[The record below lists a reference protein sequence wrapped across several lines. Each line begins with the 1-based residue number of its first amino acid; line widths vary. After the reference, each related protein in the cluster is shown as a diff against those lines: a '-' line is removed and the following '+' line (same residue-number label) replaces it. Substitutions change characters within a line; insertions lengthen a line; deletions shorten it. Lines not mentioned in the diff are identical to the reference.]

1 MKKKQH
7 KKKEE
12 NIRLMEKL
20 LSKINS
26 PADLRQLSVKKLP
39 QLAREIRKLI
49 IKVVSQNGGH
59 LASNLGVVELTIA
72 LHYVFD
78 FSCDKIIWDVGHQT
92 YTHKILTGRK
102 EDFPSLRKY
111 GGISGFPRREESEYD
126 HFNTGHSSTSISAAL
141 GMAVAR
147 DYNHDNY
154 NVLAVIGD
162 GALTAGLALEGLNQA
177 GYLKRKMIVILND
190 NEMSI
195 SPPVGAI
202 SGYLNQ
208 IIHGQAYN
216 RLKRDVETILTAIPG
231 IGSQMIRFAR
241 TIEESIRRVFVP
253 GMLFEE
259 LGFRYIGP
267 VRGHNIATLIRT
279 FEQAKQMEHPCLIH
293 VVTRKGK
300 GYRPAEANPTLF
312 HGSPPFDINN
322 GEFIEKESSPP
333 SYTSVFAKTMI
344 ELARQDEKIVCIT
357 AAMPA
362 GTGLSAFAK
371 EFPHRIFD
379 VGIAE
384 QHGIT
389 FCAGLAIQGLK
400 PVAAIYSTFLQ
411 RAYDQVFHDVC
422 LMNLPITIALDR
434 AGIVGADGP
443 THHGLY
449 DLSYLS
455 SMPNIIIMA
464 PKDENELR
472 HMLKTAVETP
482 HPVAVRYPRA
492 KGYGVKLDR
501 TLKTL
506 PIGKGEVLME
516 GKEVAILAIG
526 RMVYPSLRAAE
537 RLSEDGMQ
545 ATVVNARFVKPLDEE
560 LIIGLASKIPLLVT
574 VEENSLK
581 GGFGSAVLELLEERG
596 VNRVAVHRIGIPDE
610 IIPHGNT
617 TLLLSK
623 YGLDEKGIYQQI
635 KKILAKRVKTK
646 KIAN

>member
-1 MKKKQH
+1 
-7 KKKEE
+7 
-12 NIRLMEKL
+12 MEKL
-20 LSKINS
+20 LSSIHS
-26 PADLRQLSVKKLP
+26 PVDLKRLSSKQLT
-39 QLAREIRKLI
+39 QLAREVRNLI
-49 IKVVSQNGGH
+49 IKVVSKSGGH

-78 FSCDKIIWDVGHQT
+78 FSRDKVIWDVGHQT
-92 YTHKILTGRK
+92 YTHKIITGRK
-102 EDFPSLRKY
+102 DDFHTLRRY

-147 DYNHDNY
+147 DYNHDDY
-154 NVLAVIGD
+154 NVVAVIGD
-162 GALTAGLALEGLNQA
+162 GALTAGLAFEGLNQA
-177 GYLKRKMIVILND
+177 GYLKRKLMVILND

-195 SPPVGAI
+195 SPPVGAV

-216 RLKRDVETILTAIPG
+216 RLKRDVETILTAIPR

-241 TIEESIRRVFVP
+241 TLEESIRRVFVP

-267 VRGHNIATLIRT
+267 VRGHNIDALIRT
-279 FEQAKQMEHPCLIH
+279 FEQAEQMEYPCLIH

-312 HGSPPFDINN
+312 HGSPPFDIDN
-322 GEFIEKESSPP
+322 GEFIEKEGSPP
-333 SYTSVFAKTMI
+333 SYTSVFADTMI
-344 ELARQDEKIVCIT
+344 ELARKDEKIVCIT
-357 AAMPA
+357 AAMPE

-371 EFPHRIFD
+371 EFPHRLFD

-389 FCAGLAIQGLK
+389 FCAGLATQGLK

-411 RAYDQVFHDVC
+411 RAYDQLLHDIC
-422 LMNLPITIALDR
+422 LMGLPISIALDR
-434 AGIVGADGP
+434 AGVVGSDGP

-449 DLSYLS
+449 DLSYLR
-455 SMPNIIIMA
+455 SMPHIIIMA

-472 HMLKTAVETP
+472 HMLKTAIETP

-492 KGYGVKLDR
+492 KGLGVKLDR
-501 TLKTL
+501 NLKTL
-506 PIGKGEVLME
+506 PIGKAEVLRE
-516 GKEVAILAIG
+516 GEDVAILAIG
-526 RMVYPSLRAAE
+526 RMVHPSVQTAE
-537 RLSEDGMQ
+537 RLSEDGIE
-545 ATVVNARFVKPLDEE
+545 ATMVNARFVKPLDEE
-560 LIIGLASKIPLLVT
+560 LIVRLASTIPRLVT

-581 GGFGSAVLELLEERG
+581 GGFGSAVLELLEEKG
-596 VNRVAVHRIGIPDE
+596 LNRAMVHRIGIPDE
-610 IIPHGNT
+610 IVPHGDT

-623 YGLDEKGIYQQI
+623 YGLDENSIYLQI
-635 KKILAKRVKTK
+635 KKLLAEQLKVKK
-646 KIAN
+646 VAN

>member
-1 MKKKQH
+1 MD
-7 KKKEE
+7 
-12 NIRLMEKL
+12 KL
-20 LSKINS
+20 LSRINS
-26 PADLRQLSVKKLP
+26 PADLKKLSLKQLT
-39 QLAREIRKLI
+39 QLAKEVRNLI
-49 IKVVSQNGGH
+49 IKVVSKGGGH

-72 LHYVFD
+72 LHYAFD
-78 FSCDKIIWDVGHQT
+78 FSRDKVIWDVGHQT

-102 EDFPSLRKY
+102 EDFPTLRKY
-111 GGISGFPRREESEYD
+111 GGVSGFPRREESEYD

-147 DYNHDNY
+147 DYNHDDY
-154 NVLAVIGD
+154 NVVAVIGD
-162 GALTAGLALEGLNQA
+162 GALTAGLAFEGLNQA
-177 GYLKRKMIVILND
+177 GYLKRKLVVILND

-208 IIHGQAYN
+208 IIQGQAYN

-241 TIEESIRRVFVP
+241 TLEESIRRVFVP

-259 LGFRYIGP
+259 LGFHYIGP
-267 VRGHNIATLIRT
+267 VRGHSIATLIRT
-279 FEQAKQMEHPCLIH
+279 LEQAKQMEQPCLIH
-293 VVTRKGK
+293 VVTKKGK

-322 GEFIEKESSPP
+322 GEFIEKEGSPP
-333 SYTSVFAKTMI
+333 SYTSVFADTMI
-344 ELARQDEKIVCIT
+344 ELARKDEKIVCIT
-357 AAMPA
+357 AAMPE

-371 EFPHRIFD
+371 EFPNRLFD

-389 FCAGLAIQGLK
+389 FCAGLATQGLK

-411 RAYDQVFHDVC
+411 RAYDQVLHDIC
-422 LMNLPITIALDR
+422 LMDLPLTIALDR
-434 AGIVGADGP
+434 AGVVGSDGP

-449 DLSYLS
+449 DLSYLR
-455 SMPNIIIMA
+455 SMPHIIIMA

-472 HMLKTAVETP
+472 HMLKTAIETP

-492 KGYGVKLDR
+492 KGLGVKLDR
-501 TLKTL
+501 NIKTL
-506 PIGKGEVLME
+506 PIGKGEVLRE
-516 GKEVAILAIG
+516 GEDVAILAIG
-526 RMVYPSLRAAE
+526 RMVHCSVQAAE
-537 RLSEDGMQ
+537 RLSEDGIE

-560 LIIGLASKIPLLVT
+560 LIVRLTSRIPRLVT
-574 VEENSLK
+574 VEENALK
-581 GGFGSAVLELLEERG
+581 GGFGSAVLELLEEKG
-596 VNRVAVHRIGIPDE
+596 LNRVMVHRIGIPDE
-610 IIPHGNT
+610 IVPHGDT
-617 TLLLSK
+617 TFLLSK

-635 KKILAKRVKTK
+635 KKLLAEQLKVKK
-646 KIAN
+646 VAN

>member
-1 MKKKQH
+1 MD
-7 KKKEE
+7 
-12 NIRLMEKL
+12 KL
-20 LSKINS
+20 LSRINS
-26 PADLRQLSVKKLP
+26 PADLKKLSLKQLT
-39 QLAREIRKLI
+39 QLAKEVRNLI
-49 IKVVSQNGGH
+49 IKVVSTGGGH

-72 LHYVFD
+72 LHYAFD
-78 FSCDKIIWDVGHQT
+78 FSRDKVIWDVGHQT

-102 EDFPSLRKY
+102 EDFPTLRKY
-111 GGISGFPRREESEYD
+111 GGVSGFPRREESEYD

-147 DYNHDNY
+147 DYNHDDY
-154 NVLAVIGD
+154 NVVAVIGD
-162 GALTAGLALEGLNQA
+162 GALTAGLAFEGLNQA
-177 GYLKRKMIVILND
+177 GYLKRKLVVILND

-208 IIHGQAYN
+208 IIQGQAYN

-241 TIEESIRRVFVP
+241 TLEESIRRVFVP

-259 LGFRYIGP
+259 LGFHYIGP
-267 VRGHNIATLIRT
+267 VRGHSIATLIRT
-279 FEQAKQMEHPCLIH
+279 LEQAKQMEQPCLIH
-293 VVTRKGK
+293 VVTKKGK

-322 GEFIEKESSPP
+322 GEFIEKEGSPP
-333 SYTSVFAKTMI
+333 SYTSVFADTMI
-344 ELARQDEKIVCIT
+344 ELARKDEKIVCIT
-357 AAMPA
+357 AAMPE
-362 GTGLSAFAK
+362 GTGLSALAK
-371 EFPHRIFD
+371 EFPNRLFD

-389 FCAGLAIQGLK
+389 FCAGLATQGLK

-411 RAYDQVFHDVC
+411 RAYDQVLHDIC
-422 LMNLPITIALDR
+422 LMDLPLTIALDR
-434 AGIVGADGP
+434 AGVVGSDGP

-449 DLSYLS
+449 DLSYLR
-455 SMPNIIIMA
+455 SMPHIIIMA

-472 HMLKTAVETP
+472 HMLKTAIETP

-492 KGYGVKLDR
+492 KGLGVKLDKI
-501 TLKTL
+501 LKTL
-506 PIGKGEVLME
+506 PIGKGEVLRE
-516 GKEVAILAIG
+516 GEDVAILAIG
-526 RMVYPSLRAAE
+526 RMVHPSVQAAE
-537 RLSEDGMQ
+537 RLSEDGIE

-560 LIIGLASKIPLLVT
+560 LIVRLASSIPWLVT
-574 VEENSLK
+574 VEENALK
-581 GGFGSAVLELLEERG
+581 GGFGSAVLELLEEKG
-596 VNRVAVHRIGIPDE
+596 LSRVMVHRIGIPDE
-610 IIPHGNT
+610 IVPHGDT

-635 KKILAKRVKTK
+635 KKLLAEQLKVKK
-646 KIAN
+646 VAN

>member
-1 MKKKQH
+1 MD
-7 KKKEE
+7 
-12 NIRLMEKL
+12 KL
-20 LSKINS
+20 LSSINS
-26 PADLRQLSVKKLP
+26 PADLRRLSPKQLT
-39 QLAREIRKLI
+39 QLAKEVRDLI
-49 IKVVSQNGGH
+49 IRVVSKKGGH

-78 FSCDKIIWDVGHQT
+78 FSRDKVIWDVGHQT
-92 YTHKILTGRK
+92 YTHKIITGRRD
-102 EDFPSLRKY
+102 DFHTLRRY

-147 DYNHDNY
+147 DHNHDDY
-154 NVLAVIGD
+154 NVVAVIGD
-162 GALTAGLALEGLNQA
+162 GALTAGLAFEGLNQA
-177 GYLKRKMIVILND
+177 GYLKRKLMVILND

-202 SGYLNQ
+202 SGYLSQ
-208 IIHGQAYN
+208 IIQGQAYN

-241 TIEESIRRVFVP
+241 TLEESIRRVFVP

-267 VRGHNIATLIRT
+267 VRGHNIAALIRT
-279 FEQAKQMEHPCLIH
+279 FEQAEQMEYPCLIH

-312 HGSPPFDINN
+312 HGSPPFDIDN
-322 GEFIEKESSPP
+322 GEFIEKEGSPP
-333 SYTSVFAKTMI
+333 SYTSVFADTMI
-344 ELARQDEKIVCIT
+344 ELARKDEKIVCIT
-357 AAMPA
+357 AAMPE

-371 EFPHRIFD
+371 EFPSRLFD

-389 FCAGLAIQGLK
+389 FCAGLATQGLK

-411 RAYDQVFHDVC
+411 RAYDQLLHDVC
-422 LMNLPITIALDR
+422 LMDLPISIALDR
-434 AGIVGADGP
+434 AGVVGADGP

-449 DLSYLS
+449 DLSYLR
-455 SMPNIIIMA
+455 SMPHIIIMA

-472 HMLKTAVETP
+472 HMLKTAIETP

-492 KGYGVKLDR
+492 KGLGVKLDR
-501 TLKTL
+501 NLKTL
-506 PIGKGEVLME
+506 PIGKAEVLRE
-516 GKEVAILAIG
+516 GEDVAILAIG
-526 RMVYPSLRAAE
+526 RMVHPSVQAAE
-537 RLSEDGMQ
+537 RLSEDGIE

-560 LIIGLASKIPLLVT
+560 LIVRLASSIPRLVT

-581 GGFGSAVLELLEERG
+581 GGFGSAVLELLEEKG
-596 VNRVAVHRIGIPDE
+596 LNRVMVHRIGIPDE
-610 IIPHGNT
+610 IVPHGDT

-623 YGLDEKGIYQQI
+623 YGLDENSIYLQI
-635 KKILAKRVKTK
+635 KKLLAEQLKVKK
-646 KIAN
+646 VAN

>member
-1 MKKKQH
+1 MD
-7 KKKEE
+7 
-12 NIRLMEKL
+12 KL
-20 LSKINS
+20 LSRINS
-26 PADLRQLSVKKLP
+26 PADLKKLSLKQLT
-39 QLAREIRKLI
+39 QLAKEVRNLI
-49 IKVVSQNGGH
+49 IKVVSTGGGH

-72 LHYVFD
+72 LHYAFD
-78 FSCDKIIWDVGHQT
+78 FSRDKVIWDVGHQT

-102 EDFPSLRKY
+102 EDFPTLRKY
-111 GGISGFPRREESEYD
+111 GGLSGFPRREESEYD

-147 DYNHDNY
+147 DYNHDDY
-154 NVLAVIGD
+154 NVVAVIGD
-162 GALTAGLALEGLNQA
+162 GALTAGLAFEGLNQA
-177 GYLKRKMIVILND
+177 GYLKRKLVVILND

-208 IIHGQAYN
+208 IIQGQAYN

-241 TIEESIRRVFVP
+241 TLEESIRRVFVP

-259 LGFRYIGP
+259 LGFHYIGP
-267 VRGHNIATLIRT
+267 VRGHSIATLIRT
-279 FEQAKQMEHPCLIH
+279 LEQAKQMEQPCLIH
-293 VVTRKGK
+293 VVTKKGK

-322 GEFIEKESSPP
+322 GEFIEKEGSPP
-333 SYTSVFAKTMI
+333 SYTSVFADTMI
-344 ELARQDEKIVCIT
+344 ELARKDEKIVCIT
-357 AAMPA
+357 AAMPE
-362 GTGLSAFAK
+362 GTGLSALAK
-371 EFPHRIFD
+371 EFPNRLFD

-389 FCAGLAIQGLK
+389 FCAGLATQGLK

-411 RAYDQVFHDVC
+411 RAYDQVLHDIC
-422 LMNLPITIALDR
+422 LMDLPLTIALDR
-434 AGIVGADGP
+434 AGVVGSDGP

-449 DLSYLS
+449 DLSYLR
-455 SMPNIIIMA
+455 SMPHIIIMA

-472 HMLKTAVETP
+472 HMLKTAIETP

-492 KGYGVKLDR
+492 KGLGVKLDKI
-501 TLKTL
+501 LKTL
-506 PIGKGEVLME
+506 PIGKGEVLRE
-516 GKEVAILAIG
+516 GEDVAILAIG
-526 RMVYPSLRAAE
+526 RMVHPSVQAAE
-537 RLSEDGMQ
+537 RLSEDGIE

-560 LIIGLASKIPLLVT
+560 LIVRLASSIPWLVT
-574 VEENSLK
+574 VEENALK
-581 GGFGSAVLELLEERG
+581 GGFGSAVLELLEEKG
-596 VNRVAVHRIGIPDE
+596 LSRVMVHRIGIPDE
-610 IIPHGNT
+610 IVPHGDT

-635 KKILAKRVKTK
+635 KKLLAEQLKVKK
-646 KIAN
+646 VAN

>member
-1 MKKKQH
+1 MD
-7 KKKEE
+7 
-12 NIRLMEKL
+12 KL
-20 LSKINS
+20 LSRINS
-26 PADLRQLSVKKLP
+26 PADLKKLSLKQLT
-39 QLAREIRKLI
+39 QLAKEVRNLI
-49 IKVVSQNGGH
+49 IKVVSTGGGH

-72 LHYVFD
+72 LHYAFD
-78 FSCDKIIWDVGHQT
+78 FSRDKVIWDVGHQT

-102 EDFPSLRKY
+102 EDFPTLRKY
-111 GGISGFPRREESEYD
+111 GGLSGFPRREESEYD

-147 DYNHDNY
+147 DYNHDDY
-154 NVLAVIGD
+154 NVVAVIGD
-162 GALTAGLALEGLNQA
+162 GALTAGLAFEGLNQA
-177 GYLKRKMIVILND
+177 GYLKRKLVVILND

-208 IIHGQAYN
+208 IIQGQAYN

-241 TIEESIRRVFVP
+241 TLEESIRRVFVP

-259 LGFRYIGP
+259 LGFHYIGP
-267 VRGHNIATLIRT
+267 VRGHSIATLIRT
-279 FEQAKQMEHPCLIH
+279 LEQAKQMEQPCLIH
-293 VVTRKGK
+293 VVTKKGK

-322 GEFIEKESSPP
+322 GEFIEKEGSPP
-333 SYTSVFAKTMI
+333 SYTSVFAETMI
-344 ELARQDEKIVCIT
+344 ELARKDEKIVCIT
-357 AAMPA
+357 AAMPE

-371 EFPHRIFD
+371 EFPNRLFD

-389 FCAGLAIQGLK
+389 FCAGLATQGLK

-411 RAYDQVFHDVC
+411 RAYDQVLHDIC
-422 LMNLPITIALDR
+422 LMDLPLTIALDR
-434 AGIVGADGP
+434 AGVVGSDGP

-449 DLSYLS
+449 DLSYLR
-455 SMPNIIIMA
+455 SMPHIIIMA

-472 HMLKTAVETP
+472 HMLKTAIGTP

-492 KGYGVKLDR
+492 KGLGVKLDR
-501 TLKTL
+501 NIKTL
-506 PIGKGEVLME
+506 PIGKGEVLRE
-516 GKEVAILAIG
+516 GEDVAILAIG
-526 RMVYPSLRAAE
+526 RMVHSSVQAAE
-537 RLSEDGMQ
+537 RLSEDGIE

-560 LIIGLASKIPLLVT
+560 LIVRLTSRIPRLVT
-574 VEENSLK
+574 VEENALK
-581 GGFGSAVLELLEERG
+581 GGFGSAVLELLEEKG
-596 VNRVAVHRIGIPDE
+596 LNRVMVHRLGIPDE
-610 IIPHGNT
+610 IVPHGDT

-635 KKILAKRVKTK
+635 KKLLAEQLKVKK
-646 KIAN
+646 VAN

>member
-1 MKKKQH
+1 MD
-7 KKKEE
+7 
-12 NIRLMEKL
+12 KL
-20 LSKINS
+20 LSSINS
-26 PADLRQLSVKKLP
+26 PADLKRLSQKQLT
-39 QLAREIRKLI
+39 QLAKEVRNLI
-49 IKVVSQNGGH
+49 IEVVSKSGGH

-78 FSCDKIIWDVGHQT
+78 FSRDKVIWDVGHQT
-92 YTHKILTGRK
+92 YTHKIITGRK
-102 EDFPSLRKY
+102 DDFHTLRRY

-147 DYNHDNY
+147 DYNHDDY
-154 NVLAVIGD
+154 NVVAVIGD
-162 GALTAGLALEGLNQA
+162 GALTAGLAFEGLNQA
-177 GYLKRKMIVILND
+177 GYLKRKLMVILND

-202 SGYLNQ
+202 SGYLSQ
-208 IIHGQAYN
+208 IIQGQAYN

-241 TIEESIRRVFVP
+241 TLEESIRRVFVP

-267 VRGHNIATLIRT
+267 VRGHNIAALIRT
-279 FEQAKQMEHPCLIH
+279 FEQAEQMEYPCLIH

-312 HGSPPFDINN
+312 HGSPPFDIDN
-322 GEFIEKESSPP
+322 GEFIEKEGSPP
-333 SYTSVFAKTMI
+333 SYTSVFADTMI
-344 ELARQDEKIVCIT
+344 ELARKDEKIVCIT
-357 AAMPA
+357 AAMPE

-371 EFPHRIFD
+371 EFPSRLFD

-411 RAYDQVFHDVC
+411 RAYDQLLHDIC
-422 LMNLPITIALDR
+422 LMDLPISIALDR
-434 AGIVGADGP
+434 AGVVGADGP

-449 DLSYLS
+449 DLSYLR
-455 SMPNIIIMA
+455 SMPHIIIMA

-472 HMLKTAVETP
+472 HMLKTAIETP

-492 KGYGVKLDR
+492 KGLGVKLDR
-501 TLKTL
+501 NLKTL
-506 PIGKGEVLME
+506 PIGKAEVLRE
-516 GKEVAILAIG
+516 GEDVAILAIG
-526 RMVYPSLRAAE
+526 RMVYPSVQTAE
-537 RLSEDGMQ
+537 RLSEDGIE

-560 LIIGLASKIPLLVT
+560 LIVRLASSIPRLVT

-581 GGFGSAVLELLEERG
+581 GGFGSAVLELLEEKG
-596 VNRVAVHRIGIPDE
+596 LNRAMVHRIGIPDE
-610 IIPHGNT
+610 IVPHGDT

-623 YGLDEKGIYQQI
+623 YGLDENSIYLQI
-635 KKILAKRVKTK
+635 KKLLAEQLKVKK
-646 KIAN
+646 VAN

>member
-1 MKKKQH
+1 
-7 KKKEE
+7 
-12 NIRLMEKL
+12 MEKL

-26 PADLRQLSVKKLP
+26 PADLRKLSLKQLPKL
-39 QLAREIRKLI
+39 AKEVRNLI
-49 IKVVSQNGGH
+49 IEVVSKNGGH

-78 FSCDKIIWDVGHQT
+78 FSHDKVIWDVGHQT

-102 EDFPSLRKY
+102 KDFPTLRKY
-111 GGISGFPRREESEYD
+111 KGISGFPRREESEYD

-147 DYNHDNY
+147 DYNHDDF
-154 NVLAVIGD
+154 NVVAVMGD
-162 GALTAGLALEGLNQA
+162 GALTAGLAFEGLNQA
-177 GYLKRKMIVILND
+177 GYLKRKLIVILND

-195 SPPVGAI
+195 SSPVGAI

-208 IIHGQAYN
+208 IIRGQAYN

-267 VRGHNIATLIRT
+267 VRGHNISTLIHT
-279 FEQAKQMEHPCLIH
+279 FEQAKQMERPCLIH
-293 VVTRKGK
+293 VVTKKGK

-322 GEFIEKESSPP
+322 GEFIEKEGSPP

-344 ELARQDEKIVCIT
+344 GLARKDESIICIT
-357 AAMPA
+357 AAMPE

-371 EFPHRIFD
+371 EFPKRFFD

-422 LMNLPITIALDR
+422 LMDLPIAFALDR
-434 AGIVGADGP
+434 AGIVGSDGP

-449 DLSYLS
+449 DLSYLR
-455 SMPNIIIMA
+455 SMPHIIIMA
-464 PKDENELR
+464 PKDENELC
-472 HMLKTAVETP
+472 HMLKTAIETP
-482 HPVAVRYPRA
+482 HPVVVRYPRA

-501 TLKTL
+501 NLKTL
-506 PIGKGEVLME
+506 PIGKGEILKE
-516 GKEVAILAIG
+516 GKDVAILAIG
-526 RMVYPSLRAAE
+526 RMVYPSLQAAE
-537 RLSEDGMQ
+537 RLSEDGIE

-560 LIIGLASKIPLLVT
+560 LIIRLASRIPRLVT
-574 VEENSLK
+574 VEENSLN
-581 GGFGSAVLELLEERG
+581 GGFGSAVLELLEEKG
-596 VNRVAVHRIGIPDE
+596 VNRMVVHRIGIPDE
-610 IIPHGNT
+610 IIPHGDT

-635 KKILAKRVKTK
+635 KKLLAKQVKVK

>member
-1 MKKKQH
+1 MD
-7 KKKEE
+7 
-12 NIRLMEKL
+12 KL
-20 LSKINS
+20 LSSINS
-26 PADLRQLSVKKLP
+26 PADLRRLSPKQLT
-39 QLAREIRKLI
+39 QLAKEVRDLI
-49 IKVVSQNGGH
+49 IRVVSKKGGH

-78 FSCDKIIWDVGHQT
+78 FSRDKVIWDVGHQT
-92 YTHKILTGRK
+92 YTHKIITGRRD
-102 EDFPSLRKY
+102 DFHTLRRY

-147 DYNHDNY
+147 DYNHDDY
-154 NVLAVIGD
+154 NVVAVIGD
-162 GALTAGLALEGLNQA
+162 GALTAGLAFEGLNQA
-177 GYLKRKMIVILND
+177 GYLKRKLMVILND

-202 SGYLNQ
+202 SGYLSQ
-208 IIHGQAYN
+208 IIQGQAYN

-241 TIEESIRRVFVP
+241 TLEESIRRVFVP

-267 VRGHNIATLIRT
+267 VRGHNIAALIRT
-279 FEQAKQMEHPCLIH
+279 FEQAEQMEYPCLIH

-312 HGSPPFDINN
+312 HGSPPFDIDN
-322 GEFIEKESSPP
+322 GEFIEKEGSPP
-333 SYTSVFAKTMI
+333 SYTSVFADTMI
-344 ELARQDEKIVCIT
+344 ELARKDEKIVCIT
-357 AAMPA
+357 AAMPE

-371 EFPHRIFD
+371 EFPSRLFD

-389 FCAGLAIQGLK
+389 FCAGLATQGLK

-411 RAYDQVFHDVC
+411 RAYDQLLHDVC
-422 LMNLPITIALDR
+422 LMDLPISIALDR
-434 AGIVGADGP
+434 AGVVGADGP

-449 DLSYLS
+449 DLSYLR
-455 SMPNIIIMA
+455 SMPHIIIMA

-472 HMLKTAVETP
+472 HMLKTAIETP

-492 KGYGVKLDR
+492 KGLGVKLDR
-501 TLKTL
+501 NLKTL
-506 PIGKGEVLME
+506 PIGKAEVLRE
-516 GKEVAILAIG
+516 GEDVAILAIG
-526 RMVYPSLRAAE
+526 RMVHPSVQAAE
-537 RLSEDGMQ
+537 RLSEDGIE

-560 LIIGLASKIPLLVT
+560 LIVRLASSIPRLVT

-581 GGFGSAVLELLEERG
+581 GGFGSAVLELLEEKG
-596 VNRVAVHRIGIPDE
+596 LNRVMVHRIGIPDE
-610 IIPHGNT
+610 IVPHGDT

-623 YGLDEKGIYQQI
+623 YGLDENSIYLQI
-635 KKILAKRVKTK
+635 KKLLAEQLKVKK
-646 KIAN
+646 VAN

>member
-1 MKKKQH
+1 M
-7 KKKEE
+7 E
-12 NIRLMEKL
+12 NI
-20 LSKINS
+20 LSRIDS
-26 PADLRQLSVKKLP
+26 PVDLKKLSLKQLP
-39 QLAREIRKLI
+39 RLAREVRELI
-49 IKVVSQNGGH
+49 IEVVSKNGGH

-78 FSCDKIIWDVGHQT
+78 FTRDKIVWDVGHQT

-102 EDFPSLRKY
+102 GDFPTLRKY
-111 GGISGFPRREESEYD
+111 EGLSGFPRREESDYD

-147 DYNHDNY
+147 DYNHNDY
-154 NVLAVIGD
+154 NVVAVIGD
-162 GALTAGLALEGLNQA
+162 GALTAGLAFEGLNQA
-177 GYLKRKMIVILND
+177 GYLKRRLIVILND

-208 IIHGQAYN
+208 IIRGQAYN
-216 RLKRDVETILTAIPG
+216 RLKRDVETILTAVPG
-231 IGSQMIRFAR
+231 VGSQMIKFAR

-267 VRGHNIATLIRT
+267 VRGHNIATLTRT
-279 FEQAKQMEHPCLIH
+279 LEQAKQMERPCLIH
-293 VVTRKGK
+293 VVTRKGM
-300 GYRPAEANPTLF
+300 GYRPAESNPTFF
-312 HGSPPFDINN
+312 HGTPPFDINN
-322 GEFIEKESSPP
+322 GEFIEEESFPP
-333 SYTSVFAKTMI
+333 SYTSTFAKTMI
-344 ELARQDEKIVCIT
+344 ELARRDERIVCIT
-357 AAMPA
+357 AAMLE
-362 GTGLSAFAK
+362 GTGLSTFAK
-371 EFPHRIFD
+371 EFPDRFFD

-389 FCAGLAIQGLK
+389 FCAGLATQGLK

-422 LMNLPITIALDR
+422 LMDLPITFALDR

-449 DLSYLS
+449 DLSYLRW
-455 SMPNIIIMA
+455 MPHIIIMA

-482 HPVAVRYPRA
+482 HPVVVRYPRA

-501 TLKTL
+501 SLKTL
-506 PIGKGEVLME
+506 PIGKGEVLRE
-516 GKEVAILAIG
+516 GKEVVILAIG
-526 RMVYPSLRAAE
+526 RMVYPSLGAAQ
-537 RLSEDGMQ
+537 RLADDGIE

-560 LIIGLASKIPLLVT
+560 LIIKLASRIPWLVT

-581 GGFGSAVLELLEERG
+581 GGFGSAVLELLEDRG
-596 VNRVAVHRIGIPDE
+596 LNRVAVHRIGIPDE
-610 IIPHGNT
+610 IIPHGDT
-617 TLLLSK
+617 ALLLSK
-623 YGLDEKGIYQQI
+623 YGLDEAGIYQRA
-635 KKILAKRVKTK
+635 KKFLARQVKMK
-646 KIAN
+646 KVAN